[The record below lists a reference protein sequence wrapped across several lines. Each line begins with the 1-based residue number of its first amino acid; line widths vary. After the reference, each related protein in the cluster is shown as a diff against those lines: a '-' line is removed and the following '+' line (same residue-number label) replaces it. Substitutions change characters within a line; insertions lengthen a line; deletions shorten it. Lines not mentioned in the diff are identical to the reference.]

1 MNFPCSTKL
10 PLFSYLILST
20 GDKWKS
26 RRRLITPTF
35 HFKILND
42 FVKVFQEQAAILV
55 SHLEVGFLSFGAL
68 FTG

>member
-42 FVKVFQEQAAILV
+42 FVKVFQEQAEILV